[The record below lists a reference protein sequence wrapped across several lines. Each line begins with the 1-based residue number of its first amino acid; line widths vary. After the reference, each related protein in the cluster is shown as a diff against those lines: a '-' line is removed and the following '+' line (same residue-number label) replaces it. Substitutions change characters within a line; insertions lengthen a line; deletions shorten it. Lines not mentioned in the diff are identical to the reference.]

1 MIEQIKIENF
11 KCFPELTL
19 PLAEMTVLAG
29 ANASGK
35 SSIIQ
40 ALLLADGTMH
50 NNGKMIDVS
59 SVMKI
64 AIGDPRTLI
73 SQEPKDME
81 KGDFYIA
88 LKERGQYRELFY
100 YIDKLSPLKLLAD
113 RAGDDLVSRVFYLNA
128 ERCGPRLS
136 YPAKSDDE
144 ILKDGSNAAYLID
157 RADLEGRR
165 VPALLALSSP
175 ESKFSVQVEQ
185 WMDAVLGDINLFVST
200 DLGRAVADVKY
211 ANAMAKQGVLPSMTG
226 FGISYIL
233 SIITAGLWCA
243 SIENA
248 VLIVENPEAHLHPGA
263 QSNMG
268 KFLELVSE
276 SGVQVIIETHS
287 EHVIDGVRLQA
298 AWGKSTD
305 RVEICFFS
313 SCEGKIQEKQISLSE
328 SGELSEWPEG
338 FFDQK
343 SLDLRKLFEIR
354 RQNARK

>member
-11 KCFPELTL
+11 KCFLELTL

-40 ALLLADGTMH
+40 AFLLADGTMH
-50 NNGKMIDVS
+50 NNGKMVDVS
-59 SVMKI
+59 SAMKI
-64 AIGDPRTLI
+64 AVGDPRTLI
-73 SQEPKDME
+73 SQEPKDIE

-88 LKERGQYRELFY
+88 LKEGERYSELFY
-100 YIDKLSPLKLLAD
+100 YVDKLSPLKLLVD
-113 RAGDDLVSRVFYLNA
+113 RIGDDLASRVFYLNA

-136 YPAKSDDE
+136 YPAKGDDE

-157 RADLEGRR
+157 RADLEGRK
-165 VPALLALSSP
+165 VPAMLALSSP

-185 WMDAVLGDINLFVST
+185 WMDAVLGDINLYVST
-200 DLGRAVADVKY
+200 DLGRAVTDVKY
-211 ANAMAKQGVLPSMTG
+211 ANAMAKQGVSPSMTG

-233 SIITAGLWCA
+233 SIITVGLWCA
-243 SIENA
+243 SVKNA
-248 VLIVENPEAHLHPGA
+248 VLVVENPEAHLHPGA

-276 SGVQVIIETHS
+276 AGVQVIIETHS

-298 AWGKSTD
+298 AWGKATD
-305 RVEICFFS
+305 KVEICFFS
-313 SCEGKIQEKQISLSE
+313 SVGGKIQAKQISLNE